1 MPGVYQALDVY
12 CPHMMTNTIKEA
24 MKDAMR
30 AKDSIRLTVM
40 RGLMAAFTNELVT
53 LGRMPSDELS
63 DEEALAVIRR
73 ASRQRKD
80 SIQEYEAGG
89 RPELAETEKVEL
101 AILEEYLPAL
111 MTEDVIR
118 EKALAKK
125 EELGVTDKKDMG
137 RFMGALM
144 QDLKGQADGDVVK
157 KVVDEILS

>member
-1 MPGVYQALDVY
+1 
-12 CPHMMTNTIKEA
+12 MMTTTIKEA

-30 AKDSIRLTVM
+30 SKDSTRLTVM
-40 RGLMAAFTNELVT
+40 RGLLAAFTNELVT

-63 DEEALAVIRR
+63 DEEAIAVIRR

-80 SIQEYEAGG
+80 SIQEFENGG
-89 RPELAETEKVEL
+89 RPELAENEKIEL

-111 MTEDVIR
+111 MSEDAIR

-125 EELGVTDKKDMG
+125 DELGVTDKKDMG

-144 QDLKGQADGDVVK
+144 QELKGQADGDLVK
-157 KVVDEILS
+157 KVVDSLFD

>member
-1 MPGVYQALDVY
+1 
-12 CPHMMTNTIKEA
+12 

-111 MTEDVIR
+111 MTEDAIR

-144 QDLKGQADGDVVK
+144 QDLKGQADGDMVK
-157 KVVDEILS
+157 KVVDSLFA

>member
-1 MPGVYQALDVY
+1 
-12 CPHMMTNTIKEA
+12 

-111 MTEDVIR
+111 MTEDAIR

>member
-1 MPGVYQALDVY
+1 
-12 CPHMMTNTIKEA
+12 MMTTTIKEA

-30 AKDSIRLTVM
+30 AKDSARLTVM

-63 DEEALAVIRR
+63 DEEAIAVIRR

-80 SIQEYEAGG
+80 SIQEFESGG
-89 RPELAETEKVEL
+89 RPELAETEKIEL

-111 MTEDVIR
+111 MSEDAIR

-125 EELGVTDKKDMG
+125 EELGITDKKDMG

-157 KVVDEILS
+157 KVVDSLFV

>member
-1 MPGVYQALDVY
+1 
-12 CPHMMTNTIKEA
+12 MMTTTIKEA

-30 AKDSIRLTVM
+30 AKDSTRLTVM

-63 DEEALAVIRR
+63 DEEAVAVIRR

-80 SIQEYEAGG
+80 SIQEFESGG

-111 MTEDVIR
+111 MSEDAIR

-125 EELGVTDKKDMG
+125 DELGITDKKDMG

-157 KVVDEILS
+157 KVVDSLFA

>member
-1 MPGVYQALDVY
+1 
-12 CPHMMTNTIKEA
+12 MMTTTIKEA

-30 AKDSIRLTVM
+30 AKDSTRLTVM

-63 DEEALAVIRR
+63 DEEAVAVIRR

-80 SIQEYEAGG
+80 SIQEFESGG

-111 MTEDVIR
+111 MSEDAIR

-125 EELGVTDKKDMG
+125 DELGITDKKDMG

-157 KVVDEILS
+157 KVVDSLFS